1 MCSPFRSF
9 SRCAVCELCHL
20 YTGYL
25 TKHNL
30 PPLQAIH
37 VLTAAIEKVRQ
48 DDAQLTAVHADLFQ
62 VCISAKLFQPALRLL
77 DQDITSI
84 ACTDDGHAD
93 ARYFLLY
100 YYYGGMIYTAVK
112 DLERALY
119 CFEVAVATPA
129 VAMSHIMLE
138 SYKKYVLVSLMLHGK
153 FVPIPKYSSQVI
165 NRFMK
170 PLSHAYL
177 ELANAYQASSSD
189 DVRAMATK
197 YRDVFVRDNNLGL
210 VKQLQ
215 SALYRKN
222 ILRLT
227 KTFVTLSLADVA
239 SRVQLAGGPA
249 EAEKHLLDMVS
260 QSYHASPRFCYFKT
274 VFFLSTGCRSSP
286 VRSLPLSTRRT
297 AWWFSRMIRV
307 STIHPK

>member
-1 MCSPFRSF
+1 M
-9 SRCAVCELCHL
+9 CHL

-30 PPLQAIH
+30 PPQQAIH
-37 VLTAAIEKVRQ
+37 VLVTAIEKVRQ
-48 DDAQLTAVHADLFQ
+48 CDAQLTPVHADLFQ
-62 VCISAKLFQPALRLL
+62 ISLVAKLFGPALRML

-100 YYYGGMIYTAVK
+100 YYYGGMIYAAVK
-112 DLERALY
+112 NLDRSLY

-138 SYKKYVLVSLMLHGK
+138 SYKKYVLVSLLLHGK

-177 ELANAYQASSSD
+177 ELANAYQTATID
-189 DVRAMATK
+189 EVRAVATK
-197 YRDVFVRDNNLGL
+197 YRDVFVRDNNLGM
-210 VKQLQ
+210 VKQVQ
-215 SALYRKN
+215 AALYRKN
-222 ILRLT
+222 IQRLT

-260 QSYHASPRFCYFKT
+260 SVVLRMFCD
-274 VFFLSTGCRSSP
+274 VGVLI
-286 VRSLPLSTRRT
+286 VRTL
-297 AWWFSRMIRV
+297 
-307 STIHPK
+307 